1 MDTTTIALDREAY
14 ELLRSA
20 KLPGESFS
28 RTVKRLARARTP
40 LSHFAG
46 TWSELDPAEIETMR
60 TGVLTGRRIGRKK
73 SKHVQ
78 KGWK

>member
-14 ELLRSA
+14 ELLRNA

-28 RTVKRLARARTP
+28 KTVKRLARTRTP

-46 TWSELDPAEIETMR
+46 SWSELDPADVEAMR
-60 TGVLTGRRIGRKK
+60 SSVLAGRRVARKK
-73 SKHVQ
+73 SNRVQ
-78 KGWK
+78 KGWT